1 MRGVVEVEGYAHS
14 IRWFTGCLTPVL
26 LTPLLTPRMKHIA
39 PLLQNQDYFPL
50 LCKKHCLPAG
60 TVFLVVVG
68 VQSGFAADGFIEAE
82 HG

>member
-50 LCKKHCLPAG
+50 LSKRHDLPTGA
-60 TVFLVVVG
+60 VFRIVVG
-68 VQSGFAADGFIEAE
+68 VQSSLATDGLIEAE